1 MVGRMDPSAQ
11 VFLAQLEL
19 MQARA
24 EHAQRQITSGK
35 KLVSPSDGPD
45 EVSAILQLRSEL
57 QRNEQIK
64 TNLVRVRSEVETA
77 DGVLQR
83 ALTVLDRAIVLAG
96 QGAGGLIGADQR
108 RVLAEEVSAIQ
119 EEMVGLSQATS
130 EGRFIFGGDQ
140 DGEPGYRI
148 DLASPTGVERLV
160 PFQAATRQVI
170 HPSGTTFGVARTAQE
185 IFDERNA
192 DDTPSTRNVFAAIN
206 ALRVALAG
214 NDEAGVDASVVALRE
229 VSGHL
234 NAQLGFYG
242 GVENRIAEAVADA
255 SNIGLRLKTTL
266 SELEDADVTAAI
278 LELNQVELNQRAALS
293 SRSLINR
300 SSLFDYLK

>member
-1 MVGRMDPSAQ
+1 MVGKMDPSAQ

-24 EHAQRQITSGK
+24 ERAQRQITSGK
-35 KLVSPSDGPD
+35 KLASPSDGPD
-45 EVSAILQLRSEL
+45 EVSSILQLRSEM
-57 QRNEQIK
+57 QRNGQIK
-64 TNLVRVRSEVETA
+64 TNLARVRSEVETA

-83 ALTVLDRAIVLAG
+83 AVSVLDRAIVLAN
-96 QGAGGLIGADQR
+96 QGAGSLIGADQR
-108 RVLAEEVSAIQ
+108 TVMAEEISAIQ

-140 DGEPGYRI
+140 DGEPSYRL
-148 DLASPTGVERLV
+148 DLTSSTGVERLV
-160 PFQAATRQVI
+160 PFPAATRLVM
-170 HPSGTTFGVARTAQE
+170 HPTGNTFNVARTAQD

-206 ALRVALAG
+206 ALRVALEG
-214 NDEAGVDASVVALRE
+214 NDQPGVAASLVALRE

-234 NAQLGFYG
+234 NTQAGFYG
-242 GVENRIAEAVADA
+242 AVENRITEALNSA
-255 SNIGLRLKTTL
+255 SEIGARLTTTL

-293 SRSLINR
+293 SRSLMNK
-300 SSLFDYLK
+300 SSLFDYL

>member
-1 MVGRMDPSAQ
+1 MVGRLDPSSQ

-24 EHAQRQITSGK
+24 ERAQRQITSGK
-35 KLVSPSDGPD
+35 KLLTPSDGPD
-45 EVSAILQLRSEL
+45 EVSPILQLRSEM
-57 QRNEQIK
+57 QRNDQIK

-83 ALTVLDRAIVLAG
+83 ALQVLDRAIVLAN
-96 QGAGGLIGADQR
+96 QGAGSMIGADGR
-108 RVLAEEVSAIQ
+108 AVLAEEVSAIQ

-140 DGEPGYRI
+140 DSEPSYRSNF
-148 DLASPTGVERLV
+148 ASLTGVDRLA

-185 IFDERNA
+185 IFDERNP
-192 DDTPSTRNVFAAIN
+192 DDSPSTRNVFAAIN
-206 ALRVALAG
+206 ALRVALEG
-214 NDEAGVDASVVALRE
+214 NDEAGVTASVVALRE

-234 NAQLGFYG
+234 NGQLGFYG
-242 GVENRIAEAVADA
+242 AVENRIAEASADA
-255 SNIGLRLKTTL
+255 SKLGLRLKTTL

-293 SRSLINR
+293 SRSLIKR
-300 SSLFDYLK
+300 SSLFDYLR